1 MNAFLTAS
9 DAHLLALL
17 SAKRCLLG
25 TARLIGGEGFFTG
38 ATLWEIAHIE
48 AVLAWRGVTP

>member
-1 MNAFLTAS
+1 MKHYADAPT
-9 DAHLLALL
+9 AHLLALL